1 MSVMHSIQ
9 TLNMGDTVNL
19 ITMTAIDW
27 GHLFMQFCI
36 LSFLAVGGAI
46 SAAPDMHRYLV
57 VENHLLSDPQFSSSI
72 TLAQV
77 APGPNVLFVA
87 LMGWNIGLNSA
98 GGIQAGWTAWSWG
111 LFGALL
117 CIVAMVLPSSVM
129 MYKVSQW
136 GHKNSQ
142 RSFVRAFKSGLAPIV
157 IGLMMSTGWLLQKG
171 QHTDSSIST
180 LIASWAVTILSA
192 LLVWKTRIHLL
203 WLLALGALLGALGV
217 M

>member
-1 MSVMHSIQ
+1 MTAINAVYAV
-9 TLNMGDTVNL
+9 TVVDAVNS

-27 GHLFMQFCI
+27 AHLFVHFCI
-36 LSFLAVGGAI
+36 LSFLAIGGAI
-46 SAAPDMHRYLV
+46 SAAPDMYRYLV
-57 VENHLLSDPQFSSSI
+57 VENHLLSDTQFSSSI

-77 APGPNVLFVA
+77 APGPNVLFVS

-111 LFGALL
+111 VFGALL
-117 CIVAMVLPSSVM
+117 CIFAMVLPSSVM

-136 GHKNSQ
+136 GHQNSQ

-157 IGLMMSTGWLLQKG
+157 IGLMISTGWLLQKG
-171 QHTDSSIST
+171 QHTDSSVST
-180 LIASWAVTILSA
+180 LIASWTVTILSA

-217 M
+217 T

>member
-1 MSVMHSIQ
+1 MSAID
-9 TLNMGDTVNL
+9 TLNS

-27 GHLFMQFCI
+27 AHLFMHFCV
-36 LSFLAVGGAI
+36 LSFLSVGGAI

-57 VENHLLSDPQFSSSI
+57 VENHMLSDLQFSSSI

-77 APGPNVLFVA
+77 APGPNVLFVS

-98 GGIQAGWTAWSWG
+98 GGIQAGWTAWCWG

-117 CIVAMVLPSSVM
+117 CMVAIVLPSSVM
-129 MYKVSQW
+129 MYQVSQW

-142 RSFVRAFKSGLAPIV
+142 RPFVRAFKSGLAPIV
-157 IGLMMSTGWLLQKG
+157 IGLMLSTGWLLQRG
-171 QHTDSSIST
+171 QHTDSASST
-180 LIASWAVTILSA
+180 LIASWALTIVTA

-203 WLLALGALLGALGV
+203 WLLALGALLGAFGV

>member
-1 MSVMHSIQ
+1 MNVVE
-9 TLNMGDTVNL
+9 TLNT
-19 ITMTAIDW
+19 ISMTAIDW
-27 GHLFMQFCI
+27 AHLFMHFCV
-36 LSFLAVGGAI
+36 LSFLSVGGAI

-57 VENHLLSDPQFSSSI
+57 VENHLLSEAQFSSSI

-77 APGPNVLFVA
+77 APGPNVLFVS

-98 GGIQAGWTAWSWG
+98 GGLQAGWVAWSWG
-111 LFGALL
+111 LFGALVCML
-117 CIVAMVLPSSVM
+117 AIVLPSSVM
-129 MYKVSQW
+129 MYKVAKW

-157 IGLMMSTGWLLQKG
+157 IGLMISTGWLLQRG
-171 QHTDSSIST
+171 QHADSSST
-180 LIASWAVTILSA
+180 ALIASWALTLFTA

-203 WLLALGALLGALGV
+203 WLLAIGAILGAIGV